1 MRLKEIYEIADAVAP
16 FSLSREYCEKYDFHD
31 NSGVI
36 VDCGEEIDK
45 ILFALDCSAEAV
57 SRAKETGAQL
67 LFTHH
72 PAIFSPL
79 YHLSVSNGGERA
91 LLSAIRAGI
100 SVISAHLNLD
110 SAEGGI
116 DDCLMRGL
124 GGSEPAIMHVLS
136 CGGYG
141 RAYDADTDSESLLK
155 RIRTEFCT
163 DRVIFY
169 GEQRKISR
177 IASFCGAGMDE
188 ETLVFAKREGA
199 DTIVT
204 SDGKHHLIAA
214 ALGEGMNVVLMTHY
228 ASELYGFNRFY
239 RKIKEKTGLPCEFF
253 TDIRLL

>member
-1 MRLKEIYEIADAVAP
+1 MRLKEIYEIADGLAP
-16 FSLSREYCEKYDFHD
+16 FSLSREYCEKYGFRD

-36 VDCGEEIDK
+36 VDCGEEIGK
-45 ILFALDCSAEAV
+45 ILFALDCSEDAVRRAE
-57 SRAKETGAQL
+57 ETGAQL

-72 PAIFSPL
+72 PAIFTPVSR
-79 YHLSVSNGGERA
+79 LSTEGGERA
-91 LLSAIRAGI
+91 LLRAIRAGI

-116 DDCLMRGL
+116 DECLMRGL
-124 GGSEPAIMHVLS
+124 GGSDPSVMHVLS

-141 RAYDADTDSESLLK
+141 RAYDVRTDSEKLLA
-155 RIRTEFCT
+155 RVRTEFCT

-169 GEQRKISR
+169 GEQRAISR
-177 IASFCGAGMDE
+177 VASFCGAGMDE
-188 ETLVFAKREGA
+188 ETLDFAVREGA

-204 SDGKHHLIAA
+204 SDGKHHLIARA
-214 ALGEGMNVVLMTHY
+214 VGEGMNVVLMTHY

-253 TDIRLL
+253 TDVRLL